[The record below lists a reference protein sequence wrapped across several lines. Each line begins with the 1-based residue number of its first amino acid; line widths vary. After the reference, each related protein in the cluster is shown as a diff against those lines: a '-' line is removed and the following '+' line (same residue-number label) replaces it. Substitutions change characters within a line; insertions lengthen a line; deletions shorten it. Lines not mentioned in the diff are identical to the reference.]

1 MRSEKEMYQLIDEV
15 AKEIHVKAIAMSGSR
30 VNCHIP
36 KDQYQDYDVVYI
48 VEDKERLLKNR
59 QWLERFGPQ
68 LIMQTPEEMQLFPAG
83 MGERFTFLM
92 LFEDGNRIDLTLCPV
107 EAIDDWLSE
116 EPMVDVLFDPE
127 QLLSGKTSLSDQSYQ
142 TSPVNQV
149 VFSDCCN
156 EFWWVSTYVIKGILR
171 KERIYAIDHLYS
183 ICQYELLRLLSW
195 QVVLEKGP
203 LNLGKNYKYLF
214 HHLDD
219 KKEQYFSKLLD
230 FSTLEKISEALI
242 NTQNYFQK
250 EAQIIAQQTGFHY
263 DLETA
268 EKIMNRT
275 KKQLAMFL
283 KRANTE

>member
-1 MRSEKEMYQLIDEV
+1 MYQLINEV

-68 LIMQTPEEMQLFPAG
+68 LIMQTPEEMQLFPAE

-142 TSPVNQV
+142 TAPVNQI

-203 LNLGKNYKYLF
+203 LNLGKKYKYLF

-219 KKEQYFSKLLD
+219 EKEQYFSELLD
-230 FSTLEKISEALI
+230 FSTLEKISESLI